1 MLEIDVAMEIVYG
14 LQKTANACGIIHV
27 REQQEKDY
35 REEQSTNQIERP
47 FAIYK
52 RKGLIFLGGLRISSE
67 NRLEKFLQ

>member
-1 MLEIDVAMEIVYG
+1 LLEIDVAMEIACG

-35 REEQSTNQIERP
+35 REETTNQIERP